1 MSKWF
6 LLLSAFFFVSIS
18 SIYSM
23 KDAPQ
28 ISKSFPK
35 ELSQS
40 EDSVLNIPCSVTS
53 GSTPFSFK
61 WLKNNQELQ
70 PTGNQHST
78 FQIKTDN
85 FLSIF
90 SISQLKPSDSGN
102 YSCVVSNNFGIDIQ
116 WTQLQVKVPP
126 SWIKEPKDVNLRMG
140 EEYSVEC
147 LADGLP
153 KPKIKWLTPS
163 GKTIENEILDLSK
176 LIKNEK
182 NGRQT
187 LTFECVADNGIGEA
201 LRKSI
206 TISYN
211 VPARFDEKYS
221 SIQAKKGDIIVLK
234 CNATGD
240 RPITIRWTK
249 DGMKLDRLS
258 HHHHYEMNDF
268 PTSYGVISEL
278 SIRSVQK
285 TDGAIYKCDAENEHG
300 RDDRTIKLLVVEE
313 PSSPVNVKI
322 NEVWSR
328 SASVSWRHLQNGNS
342 PVTRYL
348 IQYWRRQNAPHRLNE
363 VNVSSSQTSFLI
375 KNLSPGLSY
384 ELSVIAENEVG
395 RSEPSETVPFF
406 TGEEEPSAPPNDI
419 NVEPKGP
426 TTIRIT
432 WRAPPK
438 EFWNGLIKGYY
449 VGFRKAEDSN
459 QAYTLKSI
467 DSKYTEAN
475 QIENE
480 VYEYFLRDLSRGTE
494 YEIVIKAY
502 NMAGSGPQ
510 SHVLLA
516 RTLDGDLPPAQHLI
530 ATETTTNSISLR
542 WHQRD
547 NRDSITPIISYT
559 LQYQKEGE
567 PKWHEIPFSTLATSS
582 PSIMEQS
589 SSTMPIYTYTLSNLE
604 SGVHYRIFVTAV
616 NRFGFS
622 DPSNIVFTKTIG
634 ERLNFQGKLMNHLYY
649 ENPYYM
655 QPEFTIPIITAF
667 VIVFIIMVVA
677 YVCVRRA
684 KHRAA
689 ANSLIL
695 DGATLSKQFT
705 GYSTGPRYADFD
717 KVSGKPLIMTEQG
730 NIFPAAYAT
739 MPMDE
744 NMQPWTGEMKKD
756 SHIYDHPQ

>member
-1 MSKWF
+1 MYSLRLIFTIIFANLISISQQNIVVKPVLNSLNPFQTQIRGSRF
-6 LLLSAFFFVSIS
+6 LLNCVAILG
-18 SIYSM
+18 
-23 KDAPQ
+23 
-28 ISKSFPK
+28 
-35 ELSQS
+35 
-40 EDSVLNIPCSVTS
+40 DS
-53 GSTPFSFK
+53 PFSFR
-61 WLKNNQELQ
+61 WVKNGHEIPDDN
-70 PTGNQHST
+70 NNDDHIRIRKDNHMST
-78 FQIKTDN
+78 LLIEN
-85 FLSIF
+85 LS
-90 SISQLKPSDSGN
+90 SNDSGN
-102 YSCVVSNNFGIDIQ
+102 YTCSVNN
-116 WTQLQVKVPP
+116 QVGFDSQSSYLNVQVPP
-126 SWIKEPKDVNLRMG
+126 TWIKEPKDVNLRMG

-153 KPKIKWLTPS
+153 KPKIKWITPS
-163 GKTIENEILDLSK
+163 GKTIENEVLDLSK

-187 LTFECVADNGIGEA
+187 LTFECVASNDIGEP

-249 DGMKLDRLS
+249 DGMKLDRIS
-258 HHHHYEMNDF
+258 HHHYEMTEF
-268 PTSYGVISEL
+268 PTSQGVISEL

-285 TDGAIYKCDAENEHG
+285 SDNSIYKCDAENEHG

-313 PSSPVNVKI
+313 PSPPVNVKI

-328 SASVSWRHLQNGNS
+328 SASVSWRHLQNGNT
-342 PVTRYL
+342 PVIRYL
-348 IQYWRRQNAPHRLNE
+348 IQYWRRQSAPHRLHE
-363 VNVSSSQTSFLI
+363 VNVSSSQTSYLI
-375 KNLSPGLSY
+375 KNLNPGLSY
-384 ELSVIAENEVG
+384 ELSIIAENEVG

-419 NVEPKGP
+419 NVEPKGL

-449 VGFRKAEDSN
+449 VGFRKAEDTN
-459 QAYTLKSI
+459 TAYTLKSI

-480 VYEYFLRDLSRGTE
+480 IYEYFLRDLSRGTE

-516 RTLDGDLPPAQHLI
+516 RTMDGDLPPAQHLI

-559 LQYQKEGE
+559 LHYQKEGE
-567 PKWHEIPFSTLATSS
+567 PKWHEIPFSTLATSA
-582 PSIMEQS
+582 PSIVEQS
-589 SSTMPIYTYTLSNLE
+589 SMPIYTYTLFNLE
-604 SGVHYRIFVTAV
+604 SGAHYRIFVTAV

-622 DPSNIVFTKTIG
+622 DPSNILYSKTIG
-634 ERLNFQGKLMNHLYY
+634 
-649 ENPYYM
+649 
-655 QPEFTIPIITAF
+655 
-667 VIVFIIMVVA
+667 
-677 YVCVRRA
+677 
-684 KHRAA
+684 
-689 ANSLIL
+689 
-695 DGATLSKQFT
+695 
-705 GYSTGPRYADFD
+705 
-717 KVSGKPLIMTEQG
+717 
-730 NIFPAAYAT
+730 
-739 MPMDE
+739 
-744 NMQPWTGEMKKD
+744 
-756 SHIYDHPQ
+756 

>member
-1 MSKWF
+1 MFWPF
-6 LLLSAFFFVSIS
+6 ILVVFDLLLANQNFVIAN
-18 SIYSM
+18 
-23 KDAPQ
+23 DAPRLVEFKNLYSQ
-28 ISKSFPK
+28 PMNSRFVVNCNSFSGVAPLK
-35 ELSQS
+35 FFWTKNGHSIPQS
-40 EDSVLNIPCSVTS
+40 
-53 GSTPFSFK
+53 
-61 WLKNNQELQ
+61 
-70 PTGNQHST
+70 
-78 FQIKTDN
+78 
-85 FLSIF
+85 
-90 SISQLKPSDSGN
+90 SDSRIKIDVDDDFSTITIKNIKIDDAGN
-102 YSCVVSNNFGIDIQ
+102 YSCTVQNRFGIDSQ
-116 WTQLQVKVPP
+116 WSMLQVKVPP

-153 KPKIKWLTPS
+153 KPKIKWITPS

-221 SIQAKKGDIIVLK
+221 SLQAKKGDIIVMK

-249 DGMKLDRLS
+249 DGIKLDRLS
-258 HHHHYEMNDF
+258 HHYEMTDF
-268 PTSYGVISEL
+268 STSQGVISEL
-278 SIRSVQK
+278 SIRPVQK
-285 TDGAIYKCDAENEHG
+285 SDGAIYKCDAENEHG
-300 RDDRTIKLLVVEE
+300 RDDRTIKLSVVEE

-328 SASVSWRHLQNGNS
+328 SASVSWRHPQNGNS

-348 IQYWRRQNAPHRLNE
+348 IHYWRRQSAPHRLHE
-363 VNVSSSQTSFLI
+363 VNVSSSQTSYLI
-375 KNLSPGLSY
+375 KNLNPGLSY

-395 RSEPSETVPFF
+395 RSQPSETVPFF

-449 VGFRKAEDSN
+449 VGFRKADDTN
-459 QAYTLKSI
+459 TAYTLKSI

-475 QIENE
+475 QIESE

-547 NRDSITPIISYT
+547 NRDSISSIISYT

-567 PKWHEIPFSTLATSS
+567 PKWHEIPFSSLATSA
-582 PSIMEQS
+582 PSIEQS
-589 SSTMPIYTYTLSNLE
+589 SMPIYTHTLVNLE
-604 SGVHYRIFVTAV
+604 SGTNYRIFVTAV

-622 DPSNIVFTKTIG
+622 DPSNIVNTKTIG
-634 ERLNFQGKLMNHLYY
+634 ERLNFQGKLMNHYY
-649 ENPYYM
+649 ESPYYM
-655 QPEFTIPIITAF
+655 QPEFTIPILTAF
-667 VIVFIIMVVA
+667 VIVVIIIVVA
-677 YVCVRRA
+677 YVCIRRA

-689 ANSLIL
+689 ASSLIL
-695 DGATLSKQFT
+695 ESASKQFT
-705 GYSTGPRYADFD
+705 GYNTAPRYADFD

-730 NIFPAAYAT
+730 NIFPTAYAT
-739 MPMDE
+739 MPLDE

>member
-1 MSKWF
+1 MASVFVNFFPIIFVFIFTLVFANQDRPELLKSQSNYLIQPAGSLLVLICNSIKGSKPLIFRWLKDGHDIEKDSHRF
-6 LLLSAFFFVSIS
+6 DMDRYSIEKKSSFTQLTVNDVSI
-18 SIYSM
+18 
-23 KDAPQ
+23 
-28 ISKSFPK
+28 
-35 ELSQS
+35 
-40 EDSVLNIPCSVTS
+40 
-53 GSTPFSFK
+53 
-61 WLKNNQELQ
+61 
-70 PTGNQHST
+70 
-78 FQIKTDN
+78 
-85 FLSIF
+85 
-90 SISQLKPSDSGN
+90 SDSGN
-102 YSCVVSNNFGIDIQ
+102 YSCVVTNAFGLDSQ
-116 WTQLQVKVPP
+116 WSQFDVKVPP

-153 KPKIKWLTPS
+153 KPKINWITPS

-221 SIQAKKGDIIVLK
+221 SLQAKKGDIIVMK

-249 DGMKLDRLS
+249 DGIKLDRLS
-258 HHHHYEMNDF
+258 HHYEMTDF
-268 PTSYGVISEL
+268 STSQGVISEL
-278 SIRSVQK
+278 SIRPVQK
-285 TDGAIYKCDAENEHG
+285 SDGAIYKCDAENEHG
-300 RDDRTIKLLVVEE
+300 RDDRTIKLSVVEE

-328 SASVSWRHLQNGNS
+328 SASVSWRHPQNGNS
-342 PVTRYL
+342 PVIRYL
-348 IQYWRRQNAPHRLNE
+348 IHYWRRQSAPHRLHE
-363 VNVSSSQTSFLI
+363 VNVSSSQTSYLI
-375 KNLSPGLSY
+375 KNLNPGLSY

-395 RSEPSETVPFF
+395 RSQPSETVPFF

-449 VGFRKAEDSN
+449 VGFRKADDTN
-459 QAYTLKSI
+459 TAYTLKSI

-475 QIENE
+475 QIESE

-547 NRDSITPIISYT
+547 NRNSITSIISYT

-567 PKWHEIPFSTLATSS
+567 PKWHEIPFSSLATSA
-582 PSIMEQS
+582 PSIEQS
-589 SSTMPIYTYTLSNLE
+589 SMPIYTHTLVNLE
-604 SGVHYRIFVTAV
+604 SGTNYRIFVTAV

-622 DPSNIVFTKTIG
+622 DPSNIVNTKTIG
-634 ERLNFQGKLMNHLYY
+634 ERLNFQGKLMNHYY
-649 ENPYYM
+649 ESPYYM
-655 QPEFTIPIITAF
+655 QPEFTIPILTAF
-667 VIVFIIMVVA
+667 VIVVIIMVIA

-689 ANSLIL
+689 ASSLIL
-695 DGATLSKQFT
+695 ESASKQFT
-705 GYSTGPRYADFD
+705 GYNTAPRYADFD

-730 NIFPAAYAT
+730 NIFPTAYAT
-739 MPMDE
+739 MPLDE